1 MPKTGSKIEE
11 EIMKETLKI
20 SCKISFRKNRLS
32 HDDNQSENV
41 FLIPELRN
49 YFLYVDQLGYQVYSA
64 EKAVEFYQK
73 RDLVDEDVAEEM
85 LDAVTVAKT
94 RFLWDFD
101 EFGNYDIVL

>member
-1 MPKTGSKIEE
+1 
-11 EIMKETLKI
+11 MKESLKT

-32 HDDNQSENV
+32 HDDNQSEND

-73 RDLVDEDVAEEM
+73 RDLVDEDVAIEM
-85 LDAVTVAKT
+85 LDAVTVSRS
-94 RFLWDFD
+94 RFIWEYD
-101 EFGNYDIVL
+101 EF

>member
-11 EIMKETLKI
+11 KIMKETLKT

-49 YFLYVDQLGYQVYSA
+49 YFLYVDESGYHIYSA

-73 RDLVDEDVAEEM
+73 RDLVHEDIAIEM
-85 LDAVTVAKT
+85 LDAVSVAKT
-94 RFLWDFD
+94 RFLW
-101 EFGNYDIVL
+101 EL